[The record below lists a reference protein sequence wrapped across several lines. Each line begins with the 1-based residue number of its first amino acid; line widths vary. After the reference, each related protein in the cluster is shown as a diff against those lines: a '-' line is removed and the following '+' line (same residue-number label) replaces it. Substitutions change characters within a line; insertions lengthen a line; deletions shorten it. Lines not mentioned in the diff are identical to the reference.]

1 MSEVAVYGIAGKK
14 NSSVEIDPASITDG
28 VSPILLHRAVVS
40 YEANLR
46 QGSASTKTRGE
57 RSGSGKKLWRQKGT
71 GRARMGSIRS
81 PLWKGGGVTFGPK
94 PRDYTMKLSKKER
107 SIALDGALVGK
118 LEDSEISA
126 IESLALTEPKTK
138 VVAQFLS
145 KTGFD
150 KRVLF
155 VSDGYAESFLRAS
168 ANIAHVKVLP
178 LKDLNALAVL
188 TANVVVFEKS
198 ALDKWIAVEAIKS

>member
-1 MSEVAVYGIAGKK
+1 MSEVTIYNIAGDKTG
-14 NSSVEIDPASITDG
+14 SVDIEAASITEG

-40 YEANLR
+40 YEANQR
-46 QGSASTKTRGE
+46 QGSANTRTRGE

-94 PRDYTMKLSKKER
+94 PRDYRMKLSKKER

-118 LEDSEISA
+118 LEDGEISA
-126 IESLALTEPKTK
+126 IDSVALTELKTK
-138 VVAQFLS
+138 VVANFLN

-155 VSDGYAESFLRAS
+155 VTESYAEGFLRAS
-168 ANIAHVKVLP
+168 GNISNVKVLP
-178 LKDLNALAVL
+178 LKDLNALTVL
-188 TANVVVFEKS
+188 TANVVIFEKA
-198 ALDKWIAVEAIKS
+198 ALDKWIAVEAVK